1 MSLVDNNNSFKRI
14 FLIGQSGSGKTS
26 CGKALSKLYNWDY
39 LDTDEKLITTY
50 NKSISAIFKDLGEKK
65 FRFQELKVIERLT
78 DLDNLIISTGGGLPE
93 ISEAMNIMNK
103 SGVIIWLKCNP
114 EETKGRLL
122 KTNKDHRPLLFNS
135 NINLL
140 ENITKQAKKRH
151 RLYSQASLHIDT
163 SNKTISEVA
172 LEIYNK
178 LNFNNE

>member
-26 CGKALSKLYNWDY
+26 CGKALSKLNNWDF

-50 NKSISAIFKDLGEKK
+50 NKSISEIFNHLGERK
-65 FRFQELKVIERLT
+65 FRSEELKVIERLT
-78 DLDNLIISTGGGLPE
+78 NLDNLIVSTGGGLPK
-93 ISEAMNIMNK
+93 ISKAMNIMNK
-103 SGVIIWLKCNP
+103 SGVIIWLKCDP
-114 EETKGRLL
+114 EGTKERLL

-135 NINLL
+135 NMDLL
-140 ENITKQAKKRH
+140 ENIAKQAKKR
-151 RLYSQASLHIDT
+151 RQLYSQASLHIDT
-163 SNKTISEVA
+163 SKKTISEVA